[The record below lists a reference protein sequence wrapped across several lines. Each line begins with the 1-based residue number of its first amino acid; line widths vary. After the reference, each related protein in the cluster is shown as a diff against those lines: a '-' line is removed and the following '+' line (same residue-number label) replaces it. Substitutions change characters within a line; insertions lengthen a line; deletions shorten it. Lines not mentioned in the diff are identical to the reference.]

1 MNHYKLHEG
10 LNVLP
15 FYIEIHNE
23 ENSSNWVGARHP
35 IHKETTTMKIYHKD
49 EGELEEIRLAKPYA
63 KELGTT
69 KRVMEF
75 NTYPYTE
82 KFLSWFIETYG
93 GIIGKA
99 RYIGLP
105 AKGNVPLHA
114 DRGYVGRPYGP
125 GRNYGEATYY
135 EEYPDRFH
143 FVVCGKY
150 QYTVNEEMQEYVSG
164 DLWWFPNKLIHSAYN
179 HGDIE
184 RISLIFDVKNSNWRD
199 SIV

>member
-10 LNVLP
+10 LNILP
-15 FYIEIHNE
+15 FYMEIHTE
-23 ENSSNWVGARHP
+23 KNSSNWTGARHP
-35 IHKETTTMKIYHKD
+35 VHKETTTINFFRKD
-49 EGELEEIRLAKPYA
+49 EGELEEIRLAKRYA

-69 KRVMEF
+69 KRVIEF

-105 AKGNVPLHA
+105 AKGNVPLHS
-114 DRGYVGRPYGP
+114 DRGYEGRPNRDADIGQ
-125 GRNYGEATYY
+125 TYY
-135 EEYPDRFH
+135 EEFPDRFH
-143 FVVCGKY
+143 FVICGKY
-150 QYTVNEEMQEYVSG
+150 QYTVNGEMQEYVSG
-164 DLWWFPNKLIHSAYN
+164 DLWWFPNKFPHSAYN

-184 RISLIFDVKNSNWRD
+184 RISLIFDVKNCNWRD

>member
-10 LNVLP
+10 LNILP
-15 FYIEIHNE
+15 FYMEIHNE
-23 ENSSNWVGARHP
+23 KNSSNWTGARDP
-35 IHKETTTMKIYHKD
+35 VHKETTTIEIYRKPAVALYH
-49 EGELEEIRLAKPYA
+49 LFHAKG
-63 KELGTT
+63 LSTT
-69 KRVMEF
+69 KRVVEF

-105 AKGNVPLHA
+105 PGGRVPLHTDGGYEARPKRDA
-114 DRGYVGRPYGP
+114 DIGQ
-125 GRNYGEATYY
+125 TYY
-135 EEYPDRFH
+135 EEFPDRFH

-150 QYTVNEEMQEYVSG
+150 QYTVNGEMQEYVSG
-164 DLWWFPNKLIHSAYN
+164 DLWAFPNTFPHSSYN

-184 RISLIFDVKNSNWRD
+184 RIALIFDVKNCNWRD

>member
-10 LNVLP
+10 LNILP

-23 ENSSNWVGARHP
+23 ENSSNWTGARHP
-35 IHKETTTMKIYHKD
+35 VHKETTTIEIYRKD
-49 EGELEEIRLAKPYA
+49 EGELEEIRLAKQYA

-105 AKGNVPLHA
+105 AKGNVPRHS
-114 DRGYVGRPYGP
+114 DHGYEGRPKRDANIGQD
-125 GRNYGEATYY
+125 YY

-143 FVVCGKY
+143 FVICGKY

-184 RISLIFDVKNSNWRD
+184 RISLIFDVKNCNWRD